1 MVLDSDIPEARR
13 VRVGYCVVNP
23 SFFSL
28 EYFSETKAQT
38 AKLQRRK
45 GSTKHKSDDQ
55 KQKGGKATKRPGQKL
70 LNKKQDLPS
79 ASGKVLPFLLA
90 PSGR

>member
-1 MVLDSDIPEARR
+1 MVFDSDIPEARR

-28 EYFSETKAQT
+28 KYLSETKAQT

-45 GSTKHKSDDQ
+45 RSTKHEGDDR
-55 KQKGGKATKRPGQKL
+55 KQKGRKGNETARAKA
-70 LNKKQDLPS
+70 S
-79 ASGKVLPFLLA
+79 
-90 PSGR
+90 